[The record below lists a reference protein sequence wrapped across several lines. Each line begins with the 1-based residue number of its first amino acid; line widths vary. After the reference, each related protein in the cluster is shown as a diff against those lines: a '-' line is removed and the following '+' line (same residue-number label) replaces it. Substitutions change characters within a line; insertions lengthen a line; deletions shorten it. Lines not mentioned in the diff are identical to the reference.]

1 MSKLKKFLIFL
12 VVLAIIYLLG
22 PRWPIPVLNND
33 ALSITTLN
41 IENIE
46 EYVNDKEAAVKNMK
60 PNNQAE
66 IVWANDSIK
75 TKTKYS
81 FVYLPGFG
89 ASKAEG
95 EPLHREIAKRYGMN
109 LYLARLEK
117 QGIVE
122 KEPFLDLK
130 EDKLVESAKEA
141 IRIGK
146 TLGEK
151 VIIVSTS
158 TGGTLAFYLAAK
170 DPDIASI
177 IAYSP
182 NVELAD
188 PMSDLLTGPWGLR
201 LARTF
206 LWSNYR
212 GFEANDTIKKWW
224 INEYRIEGLVTLKSL
239 LIHTMTDD
247 IFKAITQPVYMSYYY
262 KNEEEKDKIISIP
275 RVKETFELLQTPADK
290 KRLVALPN
298 VSGHCMASGFYSNEE
313 QLNVVRKE
321 TFDFI
326 ETTLNLAVLHQ

>member
-1 MSKLKKFLIFL
+1 MSKLKKIILFSI
-12 VVLAIIYLLG
+12 VLTIVYLLG
-22 PRWPIPVLNND
+22 PKWPVPVLNNE
-33 ALSITTLN
+33 ALSIATLN
-41 IENIE
+41 IQNIE
-46 EYVNDKEAAVKNMK
+46 QYVYEKEAAVKNMK
-60 PNNQAE
+60 PNNEAE
-66 IVWANDSIK
+66 IIWANDSRKIK
-75 TKTKYS
+75 TKYC

-95 EPLHREIAKRYGMN
+95 EPIHREIAKRYSMN

-117 QGIVE
+117 QGIIE

-130 EDKLVESAKEA
+130 ENKLVESAKEA
-141 IRIGK
+141 VLIGK

-188 PMSDLLTGPWGLR
+188 PMSNLLTGPWGLQ
-201 LARTF
+201 LSRTF

-224 INEYRIEGLVTLKSL
+224 INEYRIEGLITLKSL

-262 KNEEEKDKIISIP
+262 KNEVKKDQIISIP
-275 RVKETFELLQTPADK
+275 RVKETFELLETPAHK

-298 VSGHCMASGFYSNEE
+298 VSGHCMASGFYSNEDE
-313 QLNVVRKE
+313 LDVVRKE

-326 ETTLNLAVLHQ
+326 ETVLNLAAVSQ